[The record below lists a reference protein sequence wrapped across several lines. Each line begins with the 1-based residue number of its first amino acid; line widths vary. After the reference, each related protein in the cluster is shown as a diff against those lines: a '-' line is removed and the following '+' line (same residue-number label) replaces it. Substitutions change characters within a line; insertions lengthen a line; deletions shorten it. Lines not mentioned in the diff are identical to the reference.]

1 MVCVGK
7 VLLLFL
13 FKTMIHSFQRVPE
26 KKQKI
31 KYYFLGS
38 CSIKKEIKY
47 CSLGHV
53 PEKKKVLPLGTLFMF
68 HFEMRRRRACL
79 FAVLLVFLE

>member
-53 PEKKKVLPLGTLFMF
+53 PEKKESIATWHSVYVSFRNETS
-68 HFEMRRRRACL
+68 ACL
-79 FAVLLVFLE
+79 SVCCIVGVS